1 MEAADKQ
8 DKYPCI
14 GRSRCTSIE
23 RYHIINMDQFGNV
36 GRGTPPWIISPIP
49 KGKYSMSRDTTGSPT
64 PFPID
69 ESATPAELDRFV
81 DHFLSIMCD
90 HSRRQILELLA
101 KPESESVIDEHIS
114 PLERR
119 SGDIA
124 RSLGLS
130 PATVSGHLRQLA
142 RIGLVT
148 SRREGNAIYYRLS
161 NHMLV
166 RAFHDLVVALNQ
178 EHEQRLS
185 NNAT

>member
-1 MEAADKQ
+1 MSINDVSASTSSQASEQ
-8 DKYPCI
+8 DEQYP
-14 GRSRCTSIE
+14 
-23 RYHIINMDQFGNV
+23 N
-36 GRGTPPWIISPIP
+36 
-49 KGKYSMSRDTTGSPT
+49 
-64 PFPID
+64 
-69 ESATPAELDRFV
+69 ELDHFV

-101 KPESESVIDEHIS
+101 DPAEEPAPDEHIS

-124 RSLGLS
+124 RTLGLS
-130 PATVSGHLRQLA
+130 PGTVSGHLRQLA
-142 RIGLVT
+142 NIGLVV

-178 EHEQRLS
+178 EHTQRV
-185 NNAT
+185 NNAG

>member
-1 MEAADKQ
+1 
-8 DKYPCI
+8 
-14 GRSRCTSIE
+14 
-23 RYHIINMDQFGNV
+23 
-36 GRGTPPWIISPIP
+36 
-49 KGKYSMSRDTTGSPT
+49 MSGDMAGSPV
-64 PFPID
+64 PFPIH
-69 ESATPAELDRFV
+69 EAAAPAELDRFV

-101 KPESESVIDEHIS
+101 TPESENVLDEHIS

-142 RIGLVT
+142 NIGLVA

-178 EHEQRLS
+178 EHEQRWS
-185 NNAT
+185 NDAT